1 MFYSK
6 VVIEFQK
13 VYCCSK
19 CFFFSSRIIALV
31 KPQYA
36 TKWDTY
42 NWRRESRI
50 IIGWREEEG
59 KETQNWRR
67 ERERE
72 SYNCRLQECYGPHI
86 LSQEDIEHP
95 DRRLVVDRKNLV
107 REMQAKIKS
116 IRTSA
121 PIIWLSWNY
130 PTRDVYEDLGPPP
143 NNIVR

>member
-1 MFYSK
+1 MK
-6 VVIEFQK
+6 E
-13 VYCCSK
+13 
-19 CFFFSSRIIALV
+19 
-31 KPQYA
+31 
-36 TKWDTY
+36 
-42 NWRRESRI
+42 RESYNYWMER
-50 IIGWREEEG
+50 RRG
-59 KETQNWRR
+59 KRDSKLK

-121 PIIWLSWNY
+121 PII
-130 PTRDVYEDLGPPP
+130 
-143 NNIVR
+143 